1 MKKLTP
7 LIVAA
12 VLSLISISISA
23 QTYEIDTKASK
34 LAWRSLKVGGEHQ
47 GFVVI
52 KSGWVKVEDGKL
64 TGGEFIINMEK
75 ISVTDVEDTETQQE
89 IIDHISD
96 WKFFNV
102 EKYNTSKFVITKYED
117 GMLYG
122 DLTIKGITKAVNFEA
137 DYSHGNGGFK
147 SSSSAFSISR
157 EKWNLKLTNFI
168 KNAAVKDKLYFKVK
182 VVAKG

>member
-1 MKKLTP
+1 MKKLARLLTVT
-7 LIVAA
+7 LSI
-12 VLSLISISISA
+12 LSLSLSA
-23 QTYEIDTKASK
+23 QTYQVDTKASK
-34 LAWRSLKVGGEHQ
+34 IAWRSLKVGGEHQ
-47 GFVVI
+47 GFVNI

-75 ISVTDVEDTETQQE
+75 ISVTDVEDEETQKE
-89 IIDHISD
+89 IIDHISN

-102 EKYNTSKFVITKYED
+102 EKYKKAKFVITRYED

-122 DLTIKGITKAVNFEA
+122 ELTIKGISKPVNFKA

-147 SSSSAFSISR
+147 STSSAFSISR
-157 EKWNLKLTNFI
+157 EKWDLQLTNFI
-168 KNAAVKDKLYFKVK
+168 KNAAVKDPLYFKVK